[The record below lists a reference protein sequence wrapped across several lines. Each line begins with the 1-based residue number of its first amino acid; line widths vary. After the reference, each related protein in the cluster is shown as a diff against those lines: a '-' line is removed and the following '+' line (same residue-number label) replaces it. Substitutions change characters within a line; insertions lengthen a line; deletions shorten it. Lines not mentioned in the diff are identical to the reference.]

1 MDRTTVSGT
10 VGAGSI
16 PAGGAIRSETPCL
29 AANRSST
36 LCVCGT
42 CSKVFLRLTVV
53 RKTWG
58 NVLLHTVR
66 NLQQGVFSLNRCAI
80 NRLSDAKQPFL

>member
-16 PAGGAIRSETPCL
+16 PAGGANYAKHCPT
-29 AANRSST
+29 
-36 LCVCGT
+36 
-42 CSKVFLRLTVV
+42 KVLRASLV

-58 NVLLHTVR
+58 KCFAPYSAELAA
-66 NLQQGVFSLNRCAI
+66 RCFFA
-80 NRLSDAKQPFL
+80 